1 MTKNLINVHLLTIYI
16 DLDGGRVK
24 ELADE
29 LNKLLDE
36 HGDTLVFKQES
47 DYSSSFT
54 SVTKERLETDEEYAI
69 RMENEAEFKKFQKER
84 ELRLLAELK
93 AKYGEV

>member
-1 MTKNLINVHLLTIYI
+1 MTKKLIKVQLHTMYI

-54 SVTKERLETDEEYAI
+54 SVTKERLATDEEYAI
-69 RMENEAEFKKFQKER
+69 RMQNEAEFNKFQKEK